1 MTRRLFIFVDNKE
14 RKLYVSPEF
23 NGDKSEYAQRDGALD
38 TCDLAAEDLFR
49 LFEVK
54 TCSDFQKACAEA
66 QQCFHSYLDRPNSA
80 KELLPVTEIDVSE
93 LPNLDADERIFIL
106 EGGRLFIAPE
116 DWDGKTESLYERVR
130 EAAHGVV
137 SLAQALNR
145 LVTGQGLGGLNYC
158 EGVEISKAESI
169 TIDGYLC
176 ARSVEQYQ
184 GEDNTITKSLIFPDG
199 MQMDVKCCGSK
210 DAPSWTEGVLF
221 DRRGNE
227 VAHTDVFDEFE
238 GKWELV
244 HEGILYTMII
254 KMEGEPW

>member
-1 MTRRLFIFVDNKE
+1 M
-14 RKLYVSPEF
+14 
-23 NGDKSEYAQRDGALD
+23 
-38 TCDLAAEDLFR
+38 LFR
-49 LFEVK
+49 
-54 TCSDFQKACAEA
+54 S
-66 QQCFHSYLDRPNSA
+66 
-80 KELLPVTEIDVSE
+80 
-93 LPNLDADERIFIL
+93 
-106 EGGRLFIAPE
+106 APE
-116 DWDGKTESLYERVR
+116 DWDGKTESLYERAR

-158 EGVEISKAESI
+158 EGVEISRAESI
-169 TIDGYLC
+169 AIDGYLY
-176 ARSVEQYQ
+176 AQSVEQYQ
-184 GEDNTITKSLIFPDG
+184 GEDNTITKSVIFPDG

-210 DAPSWTEGVLF
+210 DEPSWTEGVLF

-244 HEGILYTMII
+244 HDGILYTMII